1 MNSTIEILD
10 TQSLR
15 EILGYDLR
23 TNLCLST
30 TILII
35 LAFGTIVQKQLYS
48 FLKTRNKRLVNKII
62 LLNVLIQNIIYP
74 IILCY
79 HLLAIW
85 VQDLSYYIS
94 DYGCFALSL
103 ILQFSGLFDRSV
115 SFFINLFRYIC
126 IVHDDYLK
134 KHDIHPKVSLHN
146 SNLHIQRMYIIVIAY
161 IFTTKLDLCFNA
173 AEKIK
178 RRILP
183 SG

>member
-1 MNSTIEILD
+1 MNSTIEILH

-126 IVHDDYLK
+126 IVHDEYLK
-134 KHDIHPKVSLHN
+134 KYDIHPKVSLLGIYADAKLY
-146 SNLHIQRMYIIVIAY
+146 SKYL
-161 IFTTKLDLCFNA
+161 IFVST
-173 AEKIK
+173 
-178 RRILP
+178 
-183 SG
+183 